1 MLQKIKNIIDN
12 GNNFLVTTH
21 IDPDG
26 DSVGSALSMCWMLES
41 LGKKAVLYM
50 KDQIPYRYE
59 FLPVPS
65 SIRHGLPE
73 ESFDAIFVLDCGSLS
88 RVGEGYEKIKTLGRI
103 VNIDHHDTNEMFG
116 EINLIDPN
124 ACSTAEIIYKLHSS
138 LGVLLNYNMGINIYT
153 AIITDTGSF
162 RHGNTNSNAFLIC
175 EEMLRLG
182 VSPSY
187 VSGMVYESHPKE
199 RFRLFG
205 IILTTLETYKEDTIS
220 IACVTQEMFKKTG
233 TSREHSEGFV
243 ELLKEIR
250 GIEVVVL
257 LREVNSNKYKAS
269 MRSKGNVDVAEVC
282 GLLGGGGHKRAA
294 GCTIDGSI
302 DEVKGKIKE
311 VFKI

>member
-1 MLQKIKNIIDN
+1 MFQKIKHIIDN
-12 GNNFLVTTH
+12 GSNFLVTTH

-26 DSVGSALSMCWMLES
+26 DSVGSAFSMCWMLES

-50 KDQIPYRYE
+50 KDQTPYRYA
-59 FLPVPS
+59 FLPMPS
-65 SIRHGLPE
+65 SIRHELPE
-73 ESFDAIFVLDCGSLS
+73 ERFDAIFVLDCGSLS
-88 RVGEGYEKIKTLGRI
+88 RTGDGYEKIMTLGRI
-103 VNIDHHDTNEMFG
+103 VNIDHHDTNETFG
-116 EINLIDPN
+116 EINLIDAD
-124 ACSTAEIIYKLHSS
+124 ACSTAEIIYRLHRS
-138 LGVLLNYNMGINIYT
+138 LGVSLNYNMGINIYT

-187 VSGMVYESHPKE
+187 VSGMVYENHPKE

-205 IILTTLETYKEDTIS
+205 FILTTLETYKEDTIA
-220 IACVTQEMFKKTG
+220 IACVTQEMFKRTG

-243 ELLKEIR
+243 ELLKEMR
-250 GIEVVVL
+250 GVDVVVL
-257 LREVNSNKYKAS
+257 LRELNTNKYKVS

-282 GLLGGGGHKRAA
+282 SLLGGGGHKRAA
-294 GCTIDGSI
+294 GCTIDGNI

-311 VFKI
+311 ALKI